1 MRRLLLLVILLV
13 SCGYSFAQETS
24 EDQKV
29 SYYVVDQKKANIA
42 LFLKDSNGEF
52 INNFTNLKDIL
63 KKDKKE
69 LIFATNSG
77 IFMQN
82 YIPLGLHVEKGK
94 QIRGLNKRK
103 SGYGN
108 FYMKPN
114 GVFYIKNDNS
124 AGVCKSIDYKSSGIK
139 YASQSGPILVIDGEI
154 NPAFRKGSKHAH
166 IRNGVGVLKDGKIVF
181 AISEEQLSFYEFAA
195 FFKKMGCKNALYFDG
210 SISGVYY
217 SIYDYYNDES
227 DFAGMWAVWK

>member
-1 MRRLLLLVILLV
+1 MRRLLLLGILLV
-13 SCGYSFAQETS
+13 FCSSSFAQKTS

-42 LFLKDSNGEF
+42 LFLKDSSGDF

-63 KKDKKE
+63 KKKKKK

-82 YIPLGLHVEKGK
+82 YTPLGLHVEKGR
-94 QIRGLNKRK
+94 QLRRLNNRK

-124 AGVCKSIDYKSSGIK
+124 AGVCKTIDYKASGMK
-139 YASQSGPILVIDGEI
+139 YASQSGPILIIDGKI

-166 IRNGVGVLKDGKIVF
+166 IRNGVGVLEDGKIVF

-195 FFKKMGCKNALYFDG
+195 FFKKMGCKSALYFDG
-210 SISGVYY
+210 SISAVYY
-217 SIYDYYNDES
+217 SIYDYYTDES
-227 DFAGMWAVWK
+227 DFAGMWAVWE

>member
-124 AGVCKSIDYKSSGIK
+124 AGVCKSIDYKSSDIK

-195 FFKKMGCKNALYFDG
+195 FFKKMGCKSALYFDG